1 MQVLYEIVF
10 ANGNMTC
17 KFGVFSTHPRTKVSM
32 DMSLEEVAG
41 VSSVLSVECTQEPM
55 DALTFN
61 TEVLLLLHSSLA

>member
-1 MQVLYEIVF
+1 MQVRCFLYPS
-10 ANGNMTC
+10 A
-17 KFGVFSTHPRTKVSM
+17 HPRRTKVSM

-61 TEVLLLLHSSLA
+61 TSFYYILGWLSKQ